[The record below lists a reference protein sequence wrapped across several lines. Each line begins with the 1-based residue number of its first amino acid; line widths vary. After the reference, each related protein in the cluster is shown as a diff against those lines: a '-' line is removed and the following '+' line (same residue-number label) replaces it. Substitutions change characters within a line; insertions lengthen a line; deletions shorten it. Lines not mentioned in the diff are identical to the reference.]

1 MCYNYYYTREYLPT
15 RYEADDIEW
24 ANRRAVWNFKDGNC
38 SPSVLN
44 DLVECIDRI
53 VGNESTYDYVI
64 CFIPA
69 STRSK
74 TRNRYSSVAR
84 QLSNRTGVEATLA
97 AITKDNDSES
107 GYISGKSDDP
117 ADDFSFDSDYFRGKK
132 VILIDDVIT
141 RGRTF
146 SSTARRLIS
155 NGASSV
161 VGLFVAKTVNP
172 DWNSSVA

>member
-1 MCYNYYYTREYLPT
+1 MAFDYYYTMEYLPT
-15 RYEADDIEW
+15 RYEADQYEW

-38 SPSVLN
+38 SSTI
-44 DLVECIDRI
+44 LVMLKRHVSRI
-53 VGNESTYDYVI
+53 IGSNSKDDYVI

-69 STRSK
+69 STKAK
-74 TRNRYSSVAR
+74 TLNRFGEVADE
-84 QLSNRTGVEATLA
+84 LESRTGVKATLA
-97 AITKDNDSES
+97 AITKDNDSEAQHT
-107 GYISGKSDDP
+107 GQRSDDP
-117 ADDFSFDSDYFRGKK
+117 AGDFSFDPDYFRGKK

>member
-1 MCYNYYYTREYLPT
+1 M
-15 RYEADDIEW
+15 
-24 ANRRAVWNFKDGNC
+24 
-38 SPSVLN
+38 
-44 DLVECIDRI
+44 
-53 VGNESTYDYVI
+53 
-64 CFIPA
+64 
-69 STRSK
+69 
-74 TRNRYSSVAR
+74 NRYSSVAR

-97 AITKDNDSES
+97 AITKDVDTES

-117 ADDFSFDSDYFRGKK
+117 ASDFTFDSDYFRGKK